1 MLKNNRGIRE
11 VNGKKYYSPQAITRE
26 FMNKDNSKF
35 AHDFADLMTL
45 LKIYNKEYIVK
56 KSNDMWKEDKHI
68 YVYTLNDDFAKFIPG
83 QYLQY
88 SNGCYLD
95 EDAVEI
101 LITIYERFK
110 EEKLYVSEYED
121 FVIRNISLVK
131 VRQENRA

>member
-56 KSNDMWKEDKHI
+56 KSNDMWKEDKHV

-101 LITIYERFK
+101 LITIYERFI